1 VRNPGSLASKG
12 IRLILKQLRTLAG
25 FLFFVAAGSA
35 SSKKSNLGENSNCRR
50 TFKSSAEDSKQL
62 GKIENCGRKFK
73 SSAERWALRRKF
85 EIAAEQLK
93 SSAKS

>member
-1 VRNPGSLASKG
+1 
-12 IRLILKQLRTLAG
+12 LRTLAG
-25 FLFFVAAGSA
+25 FLFFSRFPAPARREK
-35 SSKKSNLGENSNCRR
+35 SKFAENWKCRR
-50 TFKSSAEDSKQL
+50 SFKSAAEDSKQL

>member
-1 VRNPGSLASKG
+1 MTVVEAS
-12 IRLILKQLRTLAG
+12 A
-25 FLFFVAAGSA
+25 FPFFCGCRFGQEAKNRISTKIKNVAEL
-35 SSKKSNLGENSNCRR
+35 SKV
-50 TFKSSAEDSKQL
+50 SAEDSKQL

-93 SSAKS
+93 SPAKN